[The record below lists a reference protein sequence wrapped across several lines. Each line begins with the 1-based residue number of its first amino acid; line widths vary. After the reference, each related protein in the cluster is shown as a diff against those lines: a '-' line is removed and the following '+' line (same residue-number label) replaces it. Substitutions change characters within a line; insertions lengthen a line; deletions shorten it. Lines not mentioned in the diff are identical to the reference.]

1 MKNAE
6 AAISCWNEEVKSL
19 RTVGWGGLKNVDEDI
34 SVEIG
39 TGSQILISII
49 FWSAPEDEILTAQ
62 CRET

>member
-1 MKNAE
+1 MQKQPFPVGVT
-6 AAISCWNEEVKSL
+6 EVKIL
-19 RTVGWGGLKNVDEDI
+19 RTGGGGGGLKNVDEDI

-49 FWSAPEDEILTAQ
+49 FWPAPEDEILTAQ

>member
-6 AAISCWNEEVKSL
+6 AAISCWSGGSKKFEDW
-19 RTVGWGGLKNVDEDI
+19 GGGGLKNVDEDI

-49 FWSAPEDEILTAQ
+49 FWPAPEDEILTAQ